1 MTSAPLRMVVPV
13 MSGPEMMSQMGL
25 QQQLDA
31 FKAEFA
37 RTAPTGRPTLY
48 EAKIEELRAS
58 FALERAIRT
67 SDRAPDFTLP
77 DPQGRNVSLGAL
89 LEVGPAVVTFY
100 RGGWCPYC
108 NIQLRAYQAMLPE
121 MTALGARLVA
131 ISPQLPDGSLST
143 AESNELTFAVLSD
156 VGNRVARTF
165 GLVWS
170 LPEELRAAL
179 RSNNRALPGI
189 NGDDSWELPVPATY
203 VVARDGGVALAAI
216 DVDYR
221 NRLEPDAILTT
232 LRSLR
237 PV

>member
-1 MTSAPLRMVVPV
+1 
-13 MSGPEMMSQMGL
+13 MGL

-31 FKAEFA
+31 FKTEFK
-37 RTAPTGRPTLY
+37 RTAPAGRPALY

-67 SDRAPDFTLP
+67 GDQARDFTLP
-77 DPQGRNVSLGAL
+77 DLQGRNVSLGAL
-89 LEVGPAVVTFY
+89 LKAGPAIVTFY
-100 RGGWCPYC
+100 RGGCCPYC
-108 NIQLRAYQAMLPE
+108 NIQLRAYQAVLPE

-131 ISPQLPDGSLST
+131 ISPQLPDSSLST

-179 RSNNRALPGI
+179 RSSDKALPRI
-189 NGDDSWELPVPATY
+189 NGDDSWELPVPATC
-203 VVARDGGVALAAI
+203 VIARDRRVALAGI

-221 NRLEPDAILTT
+221 NRLESDAIIAT

-237 PV
+237 PA

>member
-1 MTSAPLRMVVPV
+1 M
-13 MSGPEMMSQMGL
+13 EL

-37 RTAPTGRPTLY
+37 RTAPAGRPALY
-48 EAKIEELRAS
+48 EAKIEELRAG
-58 FALERAIRT
+58 FALDRAIRT
-67 SDRAPDFTLP
+67 GDRAPDFALP
-77 DPQGRNVSLGAL
+77 DPRGRNVSLAAL
-89 LEVGPAVVTFY
+89 LEAGPAVVTFY

-108 NIQLRAYQAMLPE
+108 NMQLRAYQAVLPE
-121 MTALGARLVA
+121 MTALGVRLVA

-143 AESNELTFAVLSD
+143 AKANELTFDVLSD

-179 RSNNRALPGI
+179 RSNNKALPGI

-203 VVARDGGVALAAI
+203 VVARDGSVALAAI
-216 DVDYR
+216 DIDFR
-221 NRLEPDAILTT
+221 NRLEPNAILTT

-237 PV
+237 PA

>member
-1 MTSAPLRMVVPV
+1 
-13 MSGPEMMSQMGL
+13 MSQMGL

-37 RTAPTGRPTLY
+37 RTAPVGRPAIY
-48 EAKIEELRAS
+48 ETKIEELRAS
-58 FALERAIRT
+58 FALDQAIR
-67 SDRAPDFTLP
+67 SGDHAPDFTLP
-77 DPQGRNVSLGAL
+77 GPLGRDVSLGTL
-89 LEVGPAVVTFY
+89 LEGGPAVVTFY

-108 NIQLRAYQAMLPE
+108 NLQLRAYQAILPQL
-121 MTALGARLVA
+121 TALGARLVA

-143 AESNELTFAVLSD
+143 AETNHLTFDVLSD
-156 VGNRVARTF
+156 LGNNVARSF

-179 RSNNRALPGI
+179 RSNNKALPGV

-203 VVARDGGVALAAI
+203 VVARDGRVALAAI